1 MLRSVSSFS
10 CSSFSSSSSSFAI
23 CVYRVCLLLL
33 LLHMERLQGRLSQL
47 EERISSIGP
56 IRRKIETLV
65 ASPPASTVKDPPHVP
80 EDASQV
86 EDGRP
91 SIVEVLYDENT
102 QLKVWISSLE
112 ALVPKGL
119 GAYSALIKDAMLAQ
133 QDANQARELADSQMQ
148 QATIAL
154 SNCLYRA
161 RREPRERRVTA
172 ADAPVEVPYMCRQAS
187 HCPNP
192 TPKGPVLST

>member
-1 MLRSVSSFS
+1 M
-10 CSSFSSSSSSFAI
+10 
-23 CVYRVCLLLL
+23 
-33 LLHMERLQGRLSQL
+33 
-47 EERISSIGP
+47 
-56 IRRKIETLV
+56 
-65 ASPPASTVKDPPHVP
+65 P

-133 QDANQARELADSQMQ
+133 QDANQARELADRQME

-154 SNCLYRA
+154 HKLLVGQSEEGAQREEGDRRRCTSGGAVHVSPGQSLPESNAKRA
-161 RREPRERRVTA
+161 SVER
-172 ADAPVEVPYMCRQAS
+172 
-187 HCPNP
+187 
-192 TPKGPVLST
+192 